1 MTDPNLIESKL
12 CSTTNAMLV
21 DRETKNNRF
30 HYRLIFDENIGWDWF
45 EKQVTKVQGELG
57 VKIEPYKMKPVPASL
72 MALEVRELER
82 REGIDESQ
90 SDLAEFEA

>member
-21 DRETKNNRF
+21 DREAKNNRF

-45 EKQVTKVQGELG
+45 KKQVSKVQREVGT
-57 VKIEPYKMKPVPASL
+57 KIEPYKMGPANSF
-72 MALEVRELER
+72 MVLEVRELER
-82 REGIDESQ
+82 REGIDDNQ
-90 SDLAEFEA
+90 ADLTKFEQ

>member
-45 EKQVTKVQGELG
+45 EKQVSKVQVELG
-57 VKIEPYKMKPVPASL
+57 VKIEPYKMEPANSF